1 MNYWLCV
8 IRDSDPTEN
17 SCQSIDTI
25 ALNLDPQQVLLELR
39 NVSEVDG
46 NSTVYVAYSG
56 GADSTVLLHLLSR
69 LRDTINLQLVALH
82 ANHGVDL
89 HADEWSIHCANYC
102 ESLGI
107 EFRSTRLDLGKFRKR
122 MSESDARAGRYAWF
136 KQQLGENELLLTA
149 HHQDDQ
155 AETFL
160 LNLMRGAGAR
170 GLGAI
175 QPYTRFASGWLL
187 RPLLAHSRQQI
198 TQYASIHNL
207 TYIDDPSNLD
217 VDYDRNYLRH
227 VVLSSLSERWPAAV
241 QQIHKATEQLTHSRH
256 LLDAL
261 AKLDIE
267 ACRTEGTGFLSIGSQ
282 LNVRQLPKLD
292 RPRQV
297 NLLRYWARQNLQS
310 EPGRNALDEFINTAL
325 ILDKDFA
332 ELTWSNQC
340 IYRYQ
345 NVLYL
350 ARRQKDTCRLDPVEW
365 DLNEPLILE
374 QAGLKL
380 VPRLVKKSG
389 LSAEKLA
396 GGVTVR
402 FRTGAERIRLPDRA
416 HSSSLK
422 KLFQQHLIPPWERNQ
437 LPLIYCQDE
446 LAAVVPWLI
455 SGRFKAVDNEPGIS
469 ISIDRI

>member
-1 MNYWLCV
+1 M
-8 IRDSDPTEN
+8 IQDSDHTEN
-17 SCQSIDTI
+17 SCQSVDDI
-25 ALNLDPQQVLLELR
+25 ALNLDPQQILLELR
-39 NVSEVDG
+39 NVSEVDS

-56 GADSTVLLHLLSR
+56 GVDSTVLLHLLNR
-69 LRDTINLQLVALH
+69 LRDTINFQLVALH
-82 ANHGVDL
+82 VNHGIDP
-89 HADEWSIHCANYC
+89 HADEWSVHCANSC
-102 ESLGI
+102 ESFGI
-107 EFRSTRLDLGKFRKR
+107 EFRSTRLDLGKLHKR
-122 MSESDARAGRYAWF
+122 TSESDARTGRYAWF

-149 HHQDDQ
+149 HHQNDQ

-160 LNLMRGAGAR
+160 LNLMRGSGAR
-170 GLGAI
+170 GLAAI

-187 RPLLAHSRQQI
+187 RPLLANPRQQI
-198 TQYASIHNL
+198 VQYASNYNL

-241 QQIHKATEQLTHSRH
+241 RQIHKATEQLTQSRH

-267 ACRTEGTGFLSIGSQ
+267 ACRTEGTGFFSIGSQ
-282 LNVRQLPKLD
+282 LNVSYLQNLD
-292 RPRQV
+292 RSRQV
-297 NLLRYWARQNLQS
+297 NMLRYWVRQHLQS
-310 EPGRNALDEFINTAL
+310 EPGRIALDEFINTAL
-325 ILDKDFA
+325 FLDKNFA
-332 ELTWSNQC
+332 ELTWSNRC

-350 ARRQKDTCRLDPVEW
+350 ARSVKNTSRLDPVEW
-365 DLNEPLILE
+365 DLINPLILK

-380 VPRLVKKSG
+380 VPNLVKKSG

-402 FRTGAERIRLPDRA
+402 FRTGAERIMLPDRA

-455 SGRFKAVDNEPGIS
+455 SDRFKAVENEPGIS

>member
-1 MNYWLCV
+1 M
-8 IRDSDPTEN
+8 IQDSDPTEN
-17 SCQSIDTI
+17 SCQSVDRI
-25 ALNLDPQQVLLELR
+25 ALNLDPQQLLLELR

-46 NSTVYVAYSG
+46 NSTVYIAYSG
-56 GADSTVLLHLLSR
+56 GVDSTVLLHLLSR
-69 LRDTINLQLVALH
+69 LRDTVKFQLVALH
-82 ANHGVDL
+82 VNHGI
-89 HADEWSIHCANYC
+89 HPHSDEWSVHCANYC

-107 EFRSTRLDLGKFRKR
+107 DFRSTRLDLGKLRKR
-122 MSESDARAGRYAWF
+122 TSESDARTGRYAWF

-170 GLGAI
+170 GLAAI
-175 QPYTRFASGWLL
+175 QPCSRFASGWLL

-198 TQYASIHNL
+198 IQYASNHNL
-207 TYIDDPSNLD
+207 THIDDPSNLD

-227 VVLSSLSERWPAAV
+227 VVLPSLSERWPAAV
-241 QQIHKATEQLTHSRH
+241 QQIHKATKQLSQSRH

-261 AKLDIE
+261 AKLDSE
-267 ACRTEGTGFLSIGSQ
+267 ACRTEGTGFLSIGCQ
-282 LNVRQLPKLD
+282 LNVRQLQNLD
-292 RPRQV
+292 RSRQV
-297 NLLRYWARQNLQS
+297 NLLRYWARQNLKS
-310 EPGRNALDEFINTAL
+310 EPGRIALDEFIDTAL
-325 ILDKDFA
+325 FHDKDFA
-332 ELTWSNQC
+332 ELTWSNRC

-345 NVLYL
+345 DVLYL
-350 ARRQKDTCRLDPVEW
+350 ALTAKNTCALDPVEW
-365 DLNEPLILE
+365 DLTKPLILE

-380 VPRLVKKSG
+380 VPRKVNKSG
-389 LSAEKLA
+389 LSAEKLV

-402 FRTGAERIRLPDRA
+402 FRTGAERIVLPDRA

>member
-1 MNYWLCV
+1 M
-8 IRDSDPTEN
+8 IKDSDPTEN
-17 SCQSIDTI
+17 SCQSVENIT
-25 ALNLDPQQVLLELR
+25 LNLDPQQVLLELR
-39 NVSEVDG
+39 NISEVDG
-46 NSTVYVAYSG
+46 DSTVYVAYSG
-56 GADSTVLLHLLSR
+56 GVDSTVLLHLLSR
-69 LRDTINLQLVALH
+69 LKDTVNFQLVALH
-82 ANHGVDL
+82 VNHGLDS
-89 HADEWSIHCANYC
+89 HADEWSANCANYC
-102 ESLGI
+102 KRLGI
-107 EFRSTRLDLGKFRKR
+107 EIRSTRLDLGKFRKR
-122 MSESDARAGRYAWF
+122 TSESDARAGRYEWF

-149 HHQDDQ
+149 HNQNDQ

-170 GLGAI
+170 GLAAI
-175 QPYTRFASGWLL
+175 QPCTRFASGWLL
-187 RPLLAHSRQQI
+187 RPLLAYPRQQI
-198 TQYASIHNL
+198 VQYASVHDL

-217 VDYDRNYLRH
+217 VGYDRNYLRH

-241 QQIHKATEQLTHSRH
+241 QQIHKATEQLTQSRH

-261 AKLDIE
+261 AKLDTE
-267 ACRTEGTGFLSIGSQ
+267 ACRTEGRGFLSIGSQ
-282 LNVRQLPKLD
+282 LNVCQLQNLD
-292 RPRQV
+292 QSRQV
-297 NLLRYWARQNLQS
+297 NLLRYWARENLKS
-310 EPGRNALDEFINTAL
+310 EPGRTALNEFISTAL
-325 ILDKDFA
+325 FLDKEFA
-332 ELTWSNQC
+332 ELTWSNRC

-350 ARRQKDTCRLDPVEW
+350 ARTVKSTCRLDPVEW
-365 DLNEPLILE
+365 DLTKPLILE

-380 VPRLVKKSG
+380 VPKLVRKSG

-402 FRTGAERIRLPDRA
+402 FRTGAERIKLPDRA

-446 LAAVVPWLI
+446 LVAVVPWLI
-455 SGRFKAVDNEPGIS
+455 SGRFKAVKNEPGIS

>member
-1 MNYWLCV
+1 MQ
-8 IRDSDPTEN
+8 DSDPTEN
-17 SCQSIDTI
+17 SCQSVEKI
-25 ALNLDPQQVLLELR
+25 ALNLDPQKILLELR
-39 NVSEVDG
+39 NVSEV
-46 NSTVYVAYSG
+46 NSNTTVHVAYSG
-56 GADSTVLLHLLSR
+56 GVDSTVLLHLLSR
-69 LRDTINLQLVALH
+69 LRDTDNFQLVALH
-82 ANHGVDL
+82 VDHGIDS
-89 HADEWSIHCANYC
+89 HADEWSAHCSNYC
-102 ESLGI
+102 KSLGI
-107 EFRSTRLDLGKFRKR
+107 DFRSTRLKLGKFGKR
-122 MSESDARAGRYAWF
+122 TSESDARAGRYAWF
-136 KQQLGENELLLTA
+136 EQQLGENELLLTA

-170 GLGAI
+170 GLAAI

-187 RPLLAHSRQQI
+187 RPLLAHPRQQI
-198 TQYASIHNL
+198 VQYANNLNL

-227 VVLSSLSERWPAAV
+227 VVLSSLSERWPVAA
-241 QQIHKATEQLTHSRH
+241 QQIHRATEQLTQSRH

-261 AKLDIE
+261 AELDTKV
-267 ACRTEGTGFLSIGSQ
+267 CHTEGTGFLSIGSQ
-282 LNVRQLPKLD
+282 LNVLQLQSLG
-292 RPRQV
+292 RSRQV

-310 EPGRNALDEFINTAL
+310 EPGRTALDEFINTTL

-332 ELTWSNQC
+332 ELTWSNRC

-350 ARRQKDTCRLDPVEW
+350 ARTQNNTCRRDPVEW
-365 DLNEPLILE
+365 DLSKPLILE
-374 QAGLKL
+374 HAGLKL
-380 VPRLVKKSG
+380 VPKLASKSG

-402 FRTGAERIRLPDRA
+402 FRTGAERIMLPNRA

-437 LPLIYCQDE
+437 LPLIYCQEE

-455 SGRFKAVDNEPGIS
+455 SGRFKAVENEPGIS

>member
-1 MNYWLCV
+1 MIL
-8 IRDSDPTEN
+8 DSDPTEN
-17 SCQSIDTI
+17 SCQSVDSI
-25 ALNLDPQQVLLELR
+25 ALNLDPQQVFLELR

-56 GADSTVLLHLLSR
+56 GVDSTVLLHLLSR
-69 LRDTINLQLVALH
+69 LKDTVNFQLVALH
-82 ANHGVDL
+82 VNHGIDP
-89 HADEWSIHCANYC
+89 HADEWSAQCANYC

-107 EFRSTRLDLGKFRKR
+107 EFRSTRLDLGKFGKR
-122 MSESDARAGRYAWF
+122 TSESDARTGRYAWF
-136 KQQLGENELLLTA
+136 KQQLGKNELLLTA
-149 HHQDDQ
+149 HQQDDQ

-170 GLGAI
+170 GLAAI

-198 TQYASIHNL
+198 IQYATNHNL

-241 QQIHKATEQLTHSRH
+241 QQIHKATDQLTQSRH

-261 AKLDIE
+261 AELDTA

-282 LNVRQLPKLD
+282 LNVLQLQNLD
-292 RPRQV
+292 RSRQI

-310 EPGRNALDEFINTAL
+310 EPGRAALDEFINTAL

-332 ELTWSNQC
+332 ELKWSNRC

-350 ARRQKDTCRLDPVEW
+350 ARTQINTCQLDPVEW
-365 DLNEPLILE
+365 DLNKPLILE
-374 QAGLKL
+374 QAGIKL
-380 VPRLVKKSG
+380 VPKPVKKSG

-396 GGVTVR
+396 GGVIVR
-402 FRTGAERIRLPDRA
+402 FRTGAERIVLPDRA

-446 LAAVVPWLI
+446 LAAVVPWLV